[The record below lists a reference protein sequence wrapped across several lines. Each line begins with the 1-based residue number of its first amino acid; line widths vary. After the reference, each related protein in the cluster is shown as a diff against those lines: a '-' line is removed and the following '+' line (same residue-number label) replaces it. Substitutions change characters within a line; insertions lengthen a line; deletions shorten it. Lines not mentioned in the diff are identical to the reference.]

1 MKFGKLIQAL
11 IDDALPTWKDKF
23 LAYKRL
29 KKRLNLLLEESM
41 RAAEDRHSSSPLAAD
56 GVGSHPAAHSGESGA
71 FGGHMSASC
80 GGKRGRQMH
89 EQGRIAKRRHLLDD
103 AEFRRL
109 LEEEFKR
116 LLDDELNKMNEFVV
130 DKEEEFVIRSQH
142 FNEQV
147 ERLKEAFKANDQNQL
162 DLINLQKDVVV
173 FHGEMVLLKN
183 YSSLN
188 YRGLVKIVK
197 KHDRLTGAWLRLS
210 FIPDVRHQPFYSTD
224 ILSRLVR
231 DCESNLLSLFPS
243 FSGETGPEQPSFERD
258 TQESAFED
266 DTIFNEDV
274 IKQIH
279 KNTMA
284 ALQSIRNMGRG
295 SSTYNALSVPQ
306 CEDNDDSGSVVEEE

>member
-1 MKFGKLIQAL
+1 MKFGKLIQSL
-11 IDDALPTWKDKF
+11 IDNALPTWKDKF
-23 LAYKRL
+23 LAYKYL
-29 KKRLNLLLEESM
+29 KKRLNSLLAESI
-41 RAAEDRHSSSPLAAD
+41 RAAEERHGLPNAGDDMGSSQVDVS
-56 GVGSHPAAHSGESGA
+56 SGQ
-71 FGGHMSASC
+71 ASVHL
-80 GGKRGRQMH
+80 GDKRRTQMH

-116 LLDDELNKMNEFVV
+116 LLDGELDKMNEFVV
-130 DKEEEFVIRSQH
+130 DKEEEFVIKLQH
-142 FNEQV
+142 LNEVV
-147 ERLKEAFKANDQNQL
+147 ERLKDAMNANDQNQL

-210 FIPDVRHQPFYSTD
+210 FIPDVRRQPFYSMD

-243 FSGETGPEQPSFERD
+243 YSGESADQPSFERD
-258 TQESAFED
+258 TQENVFED
-266 DTIFNEDV
+266 DSVFSEDA

-279 KNTMA
+279 KNTVA
-284 ALQSIRNMGRG
+284 ALQTIRNMGRG
-295 SSTYNALSVPQ
+295 SSTYNVLSVPP
-306 CEDNDDSGSVVEEE
+306 CEDNEDAGSVVDEE